1 MKIAFKPRFVPSRT
15 FTHDIAGRIDEY
27 HFTRNKW
34 WELQESAERGVQSFF
49 IPNNAKPH
57 HRNHY
62 ALKVYRTLTEAVA
75 AWQRQGVAARR
86 GIAPPVRRIC
96 KFVIE
101 NLGTRWGYQS
111 CVASHVGCVG
121 GWDDWGSR
129 AGDRLDRELSRVD
142 ISGTVNDQE
151 HKRYDGIRRSGRL
164 GKRARILG
172 DLHSGNVG
180 FFKHR
185 LVCIDFGTESIDFR

>member
-34 WELQESAERGVQSFF
+34 WELEESAAAGVQSFF

-57 HRNHY
+57 MRNHY
-62 ALKVYRTLTEAVA
+62 ALKVYNTLTEAVA
-75 AWQRQGVAARR
+75 AWQRQGAAARR

-101 NLGTRWGYQS
+101 NLGTRWGYQT
-111 CVASHVGCVG
+111 CVASHVNRVG
-121 GWDDWGSR
+121 GWG
-129 AGDRLDRELSRVD
+129 
-142 ISGTVNDQE
+142 
-151 HKRYDGIRRSGRL
+151 
-164 GKRARILG
+164 
-172 DLHSGNVG
+172 
-180 FFKHR
+180 
-185 LVCIDFGTESIDFR
+185 